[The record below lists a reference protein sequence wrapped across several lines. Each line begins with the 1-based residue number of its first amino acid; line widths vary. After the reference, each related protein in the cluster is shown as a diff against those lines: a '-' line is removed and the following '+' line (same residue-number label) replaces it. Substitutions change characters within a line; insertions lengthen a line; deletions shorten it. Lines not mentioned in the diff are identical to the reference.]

1 MRLRKH
7 IVRVL
12 TAIVLLVFLLGGTC
26 PNPNPCLDIPE
37 TDSTPPTAGMTIA
50 YYEEGDIREKS
61 LDITANDAA
70 TTIHTDEDR
79 PVTILYGGQD
89 TEGMKSIHIS
99 VTVYISMGGGGIG
112 QTQNFNIAPVE
123 SGCPKSFLLGTFT
136 LKEDQG
142 NRTAKVSVTSTNWVG
157 LVTSTQQ
164 HIIQIGS

>member
-1 MRLRKH
+1 MRLRIN
-7 IVRVL
+7 IVHVL
-12 TAIVLLVFLLGGTC
+12 TTIVLLVFLLGGTC

-50 YYEEGDIREKS
+50 YYEEGDGREKS
-61 LDITANDAA
+61 LDITANDAS

-112 QTQNFNIAPVE
+112 QTQHLYIEPVE
-123 SGCPKSFLLGTFT
+123 SGCPKNFLLDTFI

-142 NRTAKVSVTSTNWVG
+142 SRTAKVSVTSKNWIG
-157 LVTSTQQ
+157 LVTNTQQ
-164 HIIQIGS
+164 HIIEIGN